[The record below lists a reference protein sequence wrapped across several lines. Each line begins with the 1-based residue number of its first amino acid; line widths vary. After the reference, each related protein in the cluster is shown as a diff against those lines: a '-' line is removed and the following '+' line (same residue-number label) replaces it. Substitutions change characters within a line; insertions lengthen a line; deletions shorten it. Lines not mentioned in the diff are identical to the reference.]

1 MKGNTVV
8 IIQEQNHV
16 LIDLFIMFV
25 SLSFQLFYKSL
36 LYPLWCHST
45 NWLLLLWIVESVPK
59 KHPPTIKHNIWEHQ
73 LFEYIFLGENPM
85 STWIFENTKIYFC
98 NKKTLFHVSL
108 MLIKQEKYFIASIT
122 NMKDRKRKREKL
134 LLQNNLGKF
143 SWFLK
148 KKVKFKS

>member
-1 MKGNTVV
+1 
-8 IIQEQNHV
+8 
-16 LIDLFIMFV
+16 MFEGKWRNCN
-25 SLSFQLFYKSL
+25 LFYKSL

-59 KHPPTIKHNIWEHQ
+59 KHPPTIKQNMWEHQ
-73 LFEYIFLGENPM
+73 LFEYIFWFWKSYVYMNL
-85 STWIFENTKIYFC
+85 INTKIYFC

-122 NMKDRKRKREKL
+122 NMKDRKRKRENL

-148 KKVKFKS
+148 KKVWI